1 MQQVCNQCAGKGK
14 CLFSNGPRVNQNP
27 PSTEVKQ
34 EDSRLKKFSF
44 FFFFFSLSLVSL
56 FPELALNNYITLL
69 HSVLI
74 KK

>member
-27 PSTEVKQ
+27 ASTKVKQ

-44 FFFFFSLSLVSL
+44 SFFFSLSLVFLSL
-56 FPELALNNYITLL
+56 ELALNNYITLL

>member
-1 MQQVCNQCAGKGK
+1 MQQVCNQCAGQGK

-44 FFFFFSLSLVSL
+44 SFFFSLSLVSL
-56 FPELALNNYITLL
+56 SPELALNNYITLL